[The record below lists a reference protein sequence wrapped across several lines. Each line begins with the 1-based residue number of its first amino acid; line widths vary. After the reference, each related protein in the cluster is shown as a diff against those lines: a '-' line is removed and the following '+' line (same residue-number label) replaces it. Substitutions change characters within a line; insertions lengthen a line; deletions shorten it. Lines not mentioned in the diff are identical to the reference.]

1 MNIYL
6 IGCEYAGKTTLAGEI
21 TKWAEDHM
29 GGTRHFHDHFT
40 IPSSELS
47 SEAAESYRHAH
58 PQLKEMMQRYVLSYH
73 ISPEMYAGH
82 RDANLMGHAIE
93 EAVYAPL
100 YYGYGGE
107 DSQAPFRS
115 PEGQRTQM
123 ARTMEESILKR
134 APGTVLVLLKA
145 EPEVIRQRMRDNP
158 NTAAG
163 EPTRG
168 VVQDEHVE
176 HVLGRFDEEFEWS
189 LIRNKIVLDTTAAA
203 VQETLTQFLE
213 KLEPYLTES
222 DLQRMKRPGS

>member
-21 TKWAEDHM
+21 MEWADQHM

-47 SEAAESYRHAH
+47 PEAAESYRHAH
-58 PQLKEMMQRYVLSYH
+58 PQLKEMTQRYVLSYH

-100 YYGYGGE
+100 YYGYGGK

-123 ARTMEESILKR
+123 ARAMEERMLER
-134 APGTVLVLLKA
+134 APGTVLALLKA
-145 EPEVIRQRMRDNP
+145 EPEVICQRMLDNP
-158 NTAAG
+158 NTAEG

-168 VVQDEHVE
+168 VVQDEDVE
-176 HVLGRFDEEFEWS
+176 HVLQRFEEEFEWS
-189 LIRNKIVLDTTAAA
+189 MIGNKVVLDTTAATVA
-203 VQETLTQFLE
+203 ETVAEFLE
-213 KLEPYLTES
+213 KLEPYLSES
-222 DLQRMKRPGS
+222 DLRRRVTR

>member
-6 IGCEYAGKTTLAGEI
+6 IGCEYVGKTTLAGEI
-21 TKWAEDHM
+21 VKWAELHM

-47 SEAAESYRHAH
+47 PEAAESYRQAH
-58 PQLKEMMQRYVLSYH
+58 PQLKEMMQRYLLSYH

-100 YYGYGGE
+100 YYGYGGK

-123 ARTMEESILKR
+123 ARAMEERMLER
-134 APGTVLVLLKA
+134 APHTVLVLLRA
-145 EPEVIRQRMRDNP
+145 EPDVIRQRMRESPD
-158 NTAAG
+158 TEEG

-168 VVQDEHVE
+168 VVEEEDVE
-176 HVLGRFDEEFEWS
+176 HVLVRFEQEFEWS
-189 LIRNKIVLDTTAAA
+189 LIKNKIILDTTAASVPA
-203 VQETLTQFLE
+203 TLSEFLE
-213 KLEPYLTES
+213 KLTPHLTEADVHRWS
-222 DLQRMKRPGS
+222 